1 MRQRAVLVRLADDQ
15 PLDHA
20 WTPMIEPVELAEG
33 NELLTATGS
42 PFRWRWLRAIPS
54 RSTHA
59 ADL

>member
-1 MRQRAVLVRLADDQ
+1 
-15 PLDHA
+15 
-20 WTPMIEPVELAEG
+20 MIEPVELAEG